1 MMERRHIAR
10 SCRLFLPDFRL
21 RRHTNPGD
29 PADALLVLAF
39 RLLLFVLLFGF
50 ALKNSDPVTV
60 RFYLGSQWEAS
71 LALVVL
77 VFFGAGVAAGAMG
90 CFAYVYRER
99 REILQLR
106 KELRAKP
113 GPSVDAL

>member
-1 MMERRHIAR
+1 MT
-10 SCRLFLPDFRL
+10 LPMRYLSWVFRI
-21 RRHTNPGD
+21 
-29 PADALLVLAF
+29 
-39 RLLLFVLLFGF
+39 LLFVLLFGF

-60 RFYLGSQWEAS
+60 RYYLGAHWEAS

-77 VFFGAGVAAGAMG
+77 VVFAVGVAAGVIG
-90 CFAYVYRER
+90 CFAYIFRQR

-113 GPSVDAL
+113 GHPEASL

>member
-1 MMERRHIAR
+1 MRYL
-10 SCRLFLPDFRL
+10 SW
-21 RRHTNPGD
+21 T
-29 PADALLVLAF
+29 F

-60 RFYLGSQWEAS
+60 RFYLGAHWVAS

-77 VFFGAGVAAGAMG
+77 VYFGIGVAAGVIA
-90 CFAYVYRER
+90 CFAYIYRQR

-106 KELRAKP
+106 KELRARP
-113 GPSVDAL
+113 GSPEDAP

>member
-1 MMERRHIAR
+1 VI
-10 SCRLFLPDFRL
+10 LPMRYL
-21 RRHTNPGD
+21 SW
-29 PADALLVLAF
+29 AF

-50 ALKNSDPVTV
+50 ALKNSDSVTV

-71 LALVVL
+71 LALVAL

-90 CFAYVYRER
+90 CFAYIYRER

>member
-1 MMERRHIAR
+1 MRYL
-10 SCRLFLPDFRL
+10 SW
-21 RRHTNPGD
+21 T
-29 PADALLVLAF
+29 F

-77 VFFGAGVAAGAMG
+77 VFFGIGIGAGAIA
-90 CFAYVYRER
+90 CFAFIYRQR

-106 KELRAKP
+106 KELRARQ
-113 GPSVDAL
+113 GPPADAH

>member
-1 MMERRHIAR
+1 MM
-10 SCRLFLPDFRL
+10 LPMRYLSWVFRI
-21 RRHTNPGD
+21 
-29 PADALLVLAF
+29 
-39 RLLLFVLLFGF
+39 LLFVLLFGF

-60 RFYLGSQWEAS
+60 RFYLGAHWEAS

-77 VFFGAGVAAGAMG
+77 VFFAIGIAAGVIA
-90 CFAYVYRER
+90 CFAYIYRQR

-113 GPSVDAL
+113 GLPEVAP